1 MVIIVQLL
9 KKKHQ
14 VIHSKFF
21 RCEFCI
27 LQILSQK
34 KKKRVIQATCRS
46 YKGDMLSLSFFK
58 LPGWK
63 ADVLVGTVL
72 DTQRKT
78 THEVERDRHF
88 MSDTAVLTKQPW
100 TALSQSV
107 RWKVIK
113 IQFSLNLCYLG
124 SRLQQ
129 PNLYCKSSIKRKI
142 T

>member
-1 MVIIVQLL
+1 MNFEFL
-9 KKKHQ
+9 KFY
-14 VIHSKFF
+14 I
-21 RCEFCI
+21 
-27 LQILSQK
+27 K
-34 KKKRVIQATCRS
+34 KKKKVIQATCRS
-46 YKGDMLSLSFFK
+46 YKGDIHSLSLSFLQ

-78 THEVERDRHF
+78 THEAERDRRF
-88 MSDTAVLTKQPW
+88 MSDTAALTKQPW